1 MHLANWIRATS
12 VTGGASNLVLAAVS
26 GYPDPASQFST
37 GQRFQYQIYD
47 DATGAPVEQG
57 IGYLNDSGHLVREV
71 PMAGQPG
78 GAYAQ
83 ATSAGGITPLTLT
96 GTVRIGCAPMATGL
110 VAGPKRMFDSGTQ
123 NDNMYLQTNIIGY
136 STSSL
141 ALQAANRLLAYDAE
155 INFASPVDAIACKI
169 GATGGTADI
178 VIYETLPNG
187 MPGAVLLGW
196 QNITLTANMVNVMTF
211 AAASHGVWAGS
222 GARLIAPGHYKIA
235 INGSASIVFMGSI
248 TVIDG
253 AIGWAG
259 SNMNTAYLT
268 CMRAA
273 GTNNQGTILDP
284 FPTAA
289 PTITSFSG
297 SSGSYLCPA
306 IFFRR
311 AP

>member
-12 VTGGASNLVLAAVS
+12 VTGGASNLALAAVS

-136 STSSL
+136 SYASL
-141 ALQAANRLLAYDAE
+141 ALQAANRLLAYDGE
-155 INFASPVDAIACKI
+155 LNFASPVDAIGVKI
-169 GATGGTADI
+169 GATAGNADI

-187 MPGAVLLGW
+187 MPGAVLIGW
-196 QNITLTANMVNVMTF
+196 ENVTLTANVANYFTF
-211 AAASHGVWAGS
+211 VSATHGVWAG
-222 GARLIAPGHYKIA
+222 GARLIPPGRYKIA
-235 INGSASIVFMGSI
+235 MNGSSAISFVGSVTI
-248 TVIDG
+248 IDG
-253 AIGWAG
+253 AIGFAG
-259 SNMNTAYLT
+259 ASMNASYLT

-273 GTNNQGTILDP
+273 GTNNQGMILDP
-284 FPTAA
+284 FPSAA
-289 PTITSFSG
+289 PTLTSFSG
-297 SSGSYLCPA
+297 SSSSYLCPA
-306 IFFRR
+306 VFFRR
-311 AP
+311 AA